1 VPLVKATSDGS
12 QNFMPATEHGLTS
25 GKGGEGGGA
34 PVQSAGKSS
43 SSSSSSGRARAAI
56 HNLETTMSRT
66 PVRRS
71 RPRERL
77 S

>member
-1 VPLVKATSDGS
+1 
-12 QNFMPATEHGLTS
+12 MPATEHGLTS

-34 PVQSAGKSS
+34 PVQSAGKSSS